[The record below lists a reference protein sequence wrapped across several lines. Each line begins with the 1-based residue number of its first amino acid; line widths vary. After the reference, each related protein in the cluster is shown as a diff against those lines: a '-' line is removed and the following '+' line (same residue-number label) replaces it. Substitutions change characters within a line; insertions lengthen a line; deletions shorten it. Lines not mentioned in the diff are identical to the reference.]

1 MMSYSVSVTLP
12 LKEVEKREREI
23 VDELAIEANTYFY
36 LSEALAGNSDMYEYW
51 INPAR
56 QLQLS
61 LLSMV
66 GEKSLRLVDSS
77 SINVLLNE
85 VACLEDYWRDI
96 ISSDELHYGERRIDW
111 LLDRAQNLRKASKLA
126 IEKQAVLSI
135 E

>member
-1 MMSYSVSVTLP
+1 MSYSVSVTLP